1 MLPITPNHMLL
12 GRSSPESPPLEYSES
27 DKFSRRLAY
36 VAELEQE
43 WWRRWISS
51 VLPTLLPAGKW
62 KREQQNLVVGDVVML
77 TYPRIIKDDYIL
89 AMITQVHPDSKGLVR
104 RVSVKFRK
112 KNAKEPRD
120 ICKSRMVEEI
130 VAVQRLVLLEP
141 APRSSAVESHS
152 RPVTRS
158 MAKVPPS
165 SESPSSPVDT
175 SPGVSTV

>member
-1 MLPITPNHMLL
+1 MLL

-77 TYPRIIKDDYIL
+77 TYPGNVKDDYIL
-89 AMITQVHPDSKGLVR
+89 ARITQVHPDS
-104 RVSVKFRK
+104 SVQ
-112 KNAKEPRD
+112 E
-120 ICKSRMVEEI
+120 
-130 VAVQRLVLLEP
+130 L
-141 APRSSAVESHS
+141 
-152 RPVTRS
+152 
-158 MAKVPPS
+158 
-165 SESPSSPVDT
+165 
-175 SPGVSTV
+175 